1 MMIMKLKTLNFDT
14 VVIGCGV
21 AGMTAALYLKR
32 ANVRVCIIE
41 KNAPGGQLNKIDR
54 KLSWI

>member
-41 KNAPGGQLNKIDR
+41 KMHQGDN
-54 KLSWI
+54 